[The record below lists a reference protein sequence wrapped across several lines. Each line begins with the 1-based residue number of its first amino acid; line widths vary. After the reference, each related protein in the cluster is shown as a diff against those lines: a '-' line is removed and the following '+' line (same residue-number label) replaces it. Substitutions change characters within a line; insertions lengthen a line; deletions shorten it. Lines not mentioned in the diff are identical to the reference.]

1 MYCKRVD
8 EADWKKRQVYYEAE
22 ADYELDKARVQN
34 GEYRF
39 LFRFIKRA
47 LWFFRVKSILQK

>member
-47 LWFFRVKSILQK
+47 LRFFRVKSILQK